1 LFLFLFQIADGL
13 RQLNETYFKY
23 HQGTLEMYDRLLF
36 LVVQNKSE
44 PLPSVVHLP
53 KIVQTS
59 KTSFNSLSSN
69 SLSGRLKRAP
79 IPPATGAHE
88 KIDYKM
94 LVTDEITQLL
104 NLNAHRQDKKRNLFK
119 SSLHFM

>member
-1 LFLFLFQIADGL
+1 
-13 RQLNETYFKY
+13 
-23 HQGTLEMYDRLLF
+23 MYDRLLF

-44 PLPSVVHLP
+44 TLPSIVHLP

-69 SLSGRLKRAP
+69 PLSGRLKRAP
-79 IPPATGAHE
+79 IPPPTGTHE

-94 LVTDEITQLL
+94 LVTDEVTQLL